1 MKIKDGFIL
10 RQVAGQN
17 VVLPMGEDL
26 NLNMMITLNETGAF
40 LWENLQE
47 ETDAEALTTA
57 LLGEYEVDAA
67 TARAAVDGFL
77 AKLRAHEF
85 LV

>member
-1 MKIKDGFIL
+1 MKVKNGFIL

-17 VVLPMGEDL
+17 VVLPVDADL

-47 ETDAEALTTA
+47 ETDAET
-57 LLGEYEVDAA
+57 
-67 TARAAVDGFL
+67 AAVDGFL
-77 AKLRAHEF
+77 AKLHAHEF

>member
-26 NLNMMITLNETGAF
+26 DLNMMITLNETGAF

-47 ETDAEALTTA
+47 ETDAEALTAA